1 MVVVSLES
9 VPWCGKFDRA
19 IDYQLVKVEK
29 PACIATMN
37 GCGNCRR
44 YRQKSIREG
53 VRR

>member
-1 MVVVSLES
+1 MVVLSLSS

-29 PACIATMN
+29 PACIEEMN

-44 YRQKSIREG
+44 CRQKSIRE
-53 VRR
+53 VERR